1 MSSAVVRPFRRE
13 DTEPVVALW
22 RAAGLVVPWNDPYRD
37 IERKLT
43 VQPELFLVA
52 EDASAPAGHATG
64 VVGAAMVGYDG
75 HRGWVNYLAVDE
87 SRRREGLGAAI
98 MAEAERL
105 LVERGCPKLNLQVRS
120 TNAGVIDWYRS
131 LGYESDQVVS
141 LGKRLIPD
149 GVGGNDG
156 IGAGRHG
163 VGDAAQQPGTIAQI

>member
-1 MSSAVVRPFRRE
+1 MARTVIRPFRRD

-37 IERKLT
+37 IERKLS
-43 VQPELFLVA
+43 VQPELFLVV
-52 EDASAPAGHATG
+52 ESLPTDGQPAAVIGT
-64 VVGAAMVGYDG
+64 AMVGFDG

-87 SRRREGLGAAI
+87 SHRGEGIGARL

-120 TNAGVIDWYRS
+120 TNAGVIEWYRS
-131 LGYESDQVVS
+131 LGYEPDQAVS

-149 GVGGNDG
+149 APPV
-156 IGAGRHG
+156 A
-163 VGDAAQQPGTIAQI
+163 P